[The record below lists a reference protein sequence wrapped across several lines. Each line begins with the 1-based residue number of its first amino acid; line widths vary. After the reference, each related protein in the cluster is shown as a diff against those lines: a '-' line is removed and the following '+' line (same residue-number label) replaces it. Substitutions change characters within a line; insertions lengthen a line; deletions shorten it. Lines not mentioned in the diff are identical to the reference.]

1 MNCPIPELNQQSVGK
16 AEQYEHKHI
25 SVWSEDEG
33 SKSLVMGAV
42 SAPYPPDYSYALIPC
57 VQAYFNDVMVG
68 RNADVELKTWCNWIT
83 T

>member
-1 MNCPIPELNQQSVGK
+1 MSCPILELNQHSVGK
-16 AEQYEHKHI
+16 AKQYRHKNI
-25 SVWSEDEG
+25 SVWSGDAE

-42 SAPYPPDYSYALIPC
+42 SAPYLPAYSYALIPC

-68 RNADVELKTWCNWIT
+68 RNADVELKTGCNWIT